1 MVHCVGQLF
10 YKQLFV
16 TVIANIPLNFVVRC
30 NYYSYSWLVLLS
42 DVTITPIFVLSDN
55 VQGRLR
61 RENRL
66 LEWCGTETP
75 VVVSSKGS
83 GVLVEF
89 ISNYQK
95 TERGFRLDYSSV
107 SLIGKLME

>member
-1 MVHCVGQLF
+1 MCWS
-10 YKQLFV
+10 
-16 TVIANIPLNFVVRC
+16 TVLQAAFCDSHSNIFPLNFVVRC